1 MADPSLRDTDR
12 LERHTRFNQRVNAFI
27 ERYAPRSY
35 EGRDFE
41 IDLRNIIMTA
51 AELAQ
56 EPFAYELNHYRE
68 NTAAAS
74 LLRPLNV
81 RT

>member
-1 MADPSLRDTDR
+1 MSDPSPYTAERVK
-12 LERHTRFNQRVNAFI
+12 RHTYFNHRVNAFI

-56 EPFAYELNHYRE
+56 EPFAYELHRYRE
-68 NTAAAS
+68 NAATAAM
-74 LLRPLNV
+74 LRPLND

>member
-1 MADPSLRDTDR
+1 MSDPSPSARDSERTK
-12 LERHTRFNQRVNAFI
+12 RHTYFNHRINAFI

-56 EPFAYELNHYRE
+56 EPFAYELHHYRE
-68 NTAAAS
+68 NAAIAAM
-74 LLRPLNV
+74 LRPLV
-81 RT
+81 